1 MGARCLFVVSD
12 LRPSPSAPFP
22 AGAAP
27 FAPRSEPFVCWGVSL
42 GGGGEEGE
50 EKRGVRCDRDISLQ
64 GKIRFL
70 WPSVPPPVTERC
82 SLPGSGLAALR
93 GARLVL
99 LRGGGPRGAGGCKA
113 CLASPRPVLKDG
125 GGDVG

>member
-1 MGARCLFVVSD
+1 MPLRGV
-12 LRPSPSAPFP
+12 RPSALSIRAVPSGCCTLCSALR
-22 AGAAP
+22 ALRLLGRQ
-27 FAPRSEPFVCWGVSL
+27 PRR
-42 GGGGEEGE
+42 GGEEGE
-50 EKRGVRCDRDISLQ
+50 EERGVRCDRDISLQ

-99 LRGGGPRGAGGCKA
+99 LRGGGPRGAGGCRA